1 MIPGADTRKAGGT
14 ALPTSRQNDSG
25 DHVEASGAR
34 RKRGFPA
41 PVTIL
46 TFVLVLVWIAAFFIP
61 SGEYTHDPAGSPVA
75 GSFRYVESPLDF
87 EGRVEDLMLAPVNGM
102 YGIQDAATGRVGPF
116 NKGRMFGSVE
126 VFLFILS
133 IGGFMGVVFA
143 TGALDLGIH
152 HLSYRFRE
160 RGALLIAVLTTLFG
174 ALGSIKGWSDET
186 LGLYAMMVPLMIALG
201 YDRMVTVAVVTVAPF
216 VGALAS
222 TINPFMTGI
231 GSSKAGV
238 TIADGMGLRLILLAL
253 TIAATIGYT
262 LWYARRVKADP
273 SKSLSGVGPE
283 DAALAAADARPPEPL
298 TATHAAIIALVF
310 FTFGLLA
317 FSIVPWGAL
326 LDNAPV
332 DPYTDKTVNSPLWW
346 ELGWWLPELSALFF
360 VMAIVVGIVGRLGEE
375 AAAKAF
381 IKGVIDFTG
390 PAFLVTLARSV
401 SVVMTNTKTID
412 TVLHAMVGLVTGAS
426 SAAFVLLTFVGSL
439 PLSFLVGGGAAG
451 TALTMPVLAPLGD
464 FAGVDRAMVITT
476 WGAAA
481 GWLRLIVPINAILIA
496 GLALARV
503 GFDQYVRFIWPLMTI
518 LLVIILAVLLLGVV
532 L

>member
-1 MIPGADTRKAGGT
+1 VLSDRVQPSSEDAPAKPA
-14 ALPTSRQNDSG
+14 PCSG
-25 DHVEASGAR
+25 E
-34 RKRGFPA
+34 KRAFPA

-46 TFVLVLVWIAAFFIP
+46 ACVLVFVWITTFFIP
-61 SGEYTHDPAGSPVA
+61 AGQYTHDPAGSPVA
-75 GSFRYVESPLDF
+75 GSFRYVDPPLGF
-87 EGRVEDLMLAPVNGM
+87 VGRVEDLLLAPVNGM
-102 YGIQDAATGRVGPF
+102 YGVQDPATGQVGPS
-116 NKGRMFGSVE
+116 NKGVMFGSVG
-126 VFLFILS
+126 VFLFVLS

-152 HLSYRFRE
+152 HLSHRFRE
-160 RGALLIAVLTTLFG
+160 RGAFLIATLMALFG
-174 ALGSIKGWSDET
+174 VLGSIKGWSDET

-222 TINPFMTGI
+222 TINPFLTGI
-231 GSSKAGV
+231 GSSKAAV
-238 TIADGMGLRLILLAL
+238 TLADGIGLRLVLLAL
-253 TIAATIGYT
+253 TLAAAIGYT
-262 LWYARRVKADP
+262 LWYAARVKADP
-273 SKSLSGVGPE
+273 SKSLSGID
-283 DAALAAADARPPEPL
+283 DADQALTAADAEAPDPL
-298 TATHAAIIALVF
+298 TATHAAVIALVF

-332 DPYTDKTVNSPLWW
+332 DPYTEKTVNSPLWW

-360 VMAIVVGIVGRLGEE
+360 VMAIVAALVGRLHEE
-375 AAAKAF
+375 TAAKAF

-390 PAFLVTLARSV
+390 PAFLVTVARSV

-412 TVLHAMVGLVTGAS
+412 TVLHSMEGLLTGAS
-426 SAAFVLLTFVGSL
+426 SAVFVVLTFLGSL

-464 FAGVDRAMVITT
+464 FAGVDRALVITT

-481 GWLRLIVPINAILIA
+481 GWLRLIAPTNAILVA
-496 GLALARV
+496 GLALAKV
-503 GFDQYVRFIWPLMTI
+503 GFDQYVKFIVPLMGV
-518 LLVIILAVLLLGVV
+518 LLVLILAVLLLGVAV
-532 L
+532 

>member
-1 MIPGADTRKAGGT
+1 MG
-14 ALPTSRQNDSG
+14 
-25 DHVEASGAR
+25 EASLPGPGQRPGVENEVSKPASDEG
-34 RKRGFPA
+34 KRGFPK

-46 TFVLVLVWIAAFFIP
+46 TFVLILVWVAAFFIP
-61 SGEYTHDPAGSPVA
+61 SGQYQLDSGGSPIA
-75 GSFRYVESPLDF
+75 GSFRHVDPPLDF
-87 EGRVEDLMLAPVNGM
+87 EGRLQDLLLAPVNGM
-102 YGIQDAATGRVGPF
+102 YGIQDAATGQVGPF
-116 NKGRMFGSVE
+116 NKGKMFGSIE

-133 IGGFMGVVFA
+133 IGAFMTVVFA

-152 HLSYRFRE
+152 HLSYRFRD
-160 RGALLIAVLTTLFG
+160 RGPLLIATLSALFG

-201 YDRMVTVAVVTVAPF
+201 YDRIVTVAVVTVAPF
-216 VGALAS
+216 VGALGS

-238 TIADGMGLRLILLAL
+238 TIADGIGLRLVLLAL
-253 TIAATIGYT
+253 TMAATILYT
-262 LWYARRVKADP
+262 LWYAGRVKADP
-273 SKSLSGVGPE
+273 SKSLCGIDAE
-283 DAALAAADARPPEPL
+283 DAELSNSDARAPGPL
-298 TATHAAIIALVF
+298 GSTDILVIGLVF

-326 LDNAPV
+326 LNHAAV
-332 DPYTDKTVNSPLWW
+332 DPDTDKTINSPLWW

-360 VMAIVVGIVGRLGEE
+360 VMAIVVGIAARLGEQ
-375 AAAKAF
+375 ATAKAF

-401 SVVMTNTKTID
+401 SVVMTNTKTVD
-412 TVLHAMVGLVTGAS
+412 TVLHAMEGLVTGAS
-426 SAAFVLLTFVGSL
+426 SAAFVLLILIGSL

-476 WGAAA
+476 WAAAA
-481 GWLRLIVPINAILIA
+481 GWLRLIVPVNAILIA
-496 GLALARV
+496 GLALAKV
-503 GFDQYVRFIWPLMTI
+503 SFDQYVRFIAPLMGI
-518 LLVIILAVLLLGVV
+518 LLVVIIAVLLCGVF

>member
-1 MIPGADTRKAGGT
+1 MSDTVQPASRRNGAANTQDTST
-14 ALPTSRQNDSG
+14 EESRDK
-25 DHVEASGAR
+25 

-46 TFVLVLVWIAAFFIP
+46 TFVLILVWIAAFFIP
-61 SGEYTHDPAGSPVA
+61 SGQYKLDASGSPIP
-75 GSFRYVESPLDF
+75 GSFRNIAPPLDF
-87 EGRVEDLMLAPVNGM
+87 DGRIQDLLLAPVNGM
-102 YGIQDAATGRVGPF
+102 YGIQDPNTGQVGPF
-116 NKGRMFGSVE
+116 NKGTMFGSIE

-133 IGGFMGVVFA
+133 IGGFMTVVFA

-152 HLSYRFRE
+152 HLSYRFRD
-160 RGALLIAVLTTLFG
+160 RGPLLIAVLSMLFG

-186 LGLYAMMVPLMIALG
+186 LGFYAMMIPLMIALG
-201 YDRMVTVAVVTVAPF
+201 YDRIVTVAVVTVAPF
-216 VGALAS
+216 VGALGS

-238 TIADGMGLRLILLAL
+238 TIADGMGLRLVLLVL
-253 TIAATIGYT
+253 TLAATVLYT

-273 SKSLSGVGPE
+273 SKSLCGFSA
-283 DAALAAADARPPEPL
+283 DDTTLAKTDARAPQPL
-298 TATHAAIIALVF
+298 DATDVIVIGLVF

-317 FSIVPWGAL
+317 FAIVPWGAL
-326 LDNAPV
+326 LDNAAV
-332 DPYTDKTVNSPLWW
+332 DPYTDKTINSPVWW

-360 VMAIVVGIVGRLGEE
+360 VMAVVVGIVGRLGEQ
-375 AAAKAF
+375 ATAKAF

-401 SVVMTNTKTID
+401 SVIMTNTKTID
-412 TVLHAMVGLVTGAS
+412 TVLHAMEGLVTGAS
-426 SAAFVLLTFVGSL
+426 SVTFILLIFAGSL

-464 FAGVDRAMVITT
+464 FAGVDRALVITT
-476 WGAAA
+476 WAAAA
-481 GWLRLIVPINAILIA
+481 GWLRLIVPVNAILIA
-496 GLALARV
+496 GLAFAKV
-503 GFDQYVRFIWPLMTI
+503 SFDHYVRFIAPLMGI
-518 LLVIILAVLLLGVV
+518 LLVVIIAVLLFGAL

>member
-1 MIPGADTRKAGGT
+1 MSKTVETASAQNGA
-14 ALPTSRQNDSG
+14 G
-25 DHVEASGAR
+25 DGEAAPAR
-34 RKRGFPA
+34 RPSEKRKSGFPA

-46 TFVLVLVWIAAFFIP
+46 TFVLIAVWIAAFFIP
-61 SGEYTHDPAGSPVA
+61 SGEYRHDPAGSPVA
-75 GSFRYVESPLDF
+75 GSFRHVESPLDF
-87 EGRVEDLMLAPVNGM
+87 KGRVEDLLLAPVNGM
-102 YGIQDAATGRVGPF
+102 YGIQDPETGRVSPS
-116 NKGRMFGSVE
+116 NKGKMFGSVQ

-152 HLSYRFRE
+152 HLSYRFRD
-160 RGALLIAVLTTLFG
+160 RGALLIAVLTVLFG
-174 ALGSIKGWSDET
+174 VLGSIKGWSDET
-186 LGLYAMMVPLMIALG
+186 LGLYAMMIPLMIALG

-253 TIAATIGYT
+253 TMAATVGYT
-262 LWYARRVKADP
+262 LWYARRVKTDP
-273 SKSLSGVGPE
+273 SKSLCGLGPE
-283 DAALAAADARPPEPL
+283 DTALAAADASPPEPL
-298 TATHAAIIALVF
+298 TTRHATVIGLVF

-326 LDNAPV
+326 LDSAPV

-360 VMAIVVGIVGRLGEE
+360 VMAIVVELVGRLGEE
-375 AAAKAF
+375 AAAEAF
-381 IKGVIDFTG
+381 ISGVIDFTG

-412 TVLHAMVGLVTGAS
+412 TVLHAMEGLVSGAS
-426 SAAFVLLTFVGSL
+426 SATFVLLTFLGSL

-464 FAGVDRAMVITT
+464 FAGVDRALVITT
-476 WGAAA
+476 WSAAA
-481 GWLRLIVPINAILIA
+481 GWLRLIAPVNAILVA
-496 GLALARV
+496 GLALAKV
-503 GFDQYVRFIWPLMTI
+503 GFDSYVRFIVPLMGL
-518 LLVIILAVLLLGVV
+518 LLVVILAVLLIGASL
-532 L
+532 

>member
-1 MIPGADTRKAGGT
+1 MSGIAQPAPG
-14 ALPTSRQNDSG
+14 QNGSG
-25 DHVEASGAR
+25 DTSAMTAESGEA

-46 TFVLVLVWIAAFFIP
+46 TFVLVFVWIAAFFIP

-75 GSFRYVESPLDF
+75 GSFRYVASPLDLKERI
-87 EGRVEDLMLAPVNGM
+87 EGLLLAPIDGM
-102 YGIQDAATGRVGPF
+102 YGIQDPETGQVSPA
-116 NKGRMFGSVE
+116 NKGAMFGSVG

-152 HLSYRFRE
+152 HLSHRFRE
-160 RGALLIAVLTTLFG
+160 RGAVLIAVLMLLFG

-201 YDRMVTVAVVTVAPF
+201 YDRIVTVAVVTVAPF

-222 TINPFMTGI
+222 TINPFLTGI

-238 TIADGMGLRLILLAL
+238 TIADGMGLRLVLLAL
-253 TIAATIGYT
+253 SIAATIGYT
-262 LWYARRVKADP
+262 LWYAWRVKADP
-273 SKSLSGVGPE
+273 SKSLTEIRAE
-283 DAALAAADARPPEPL
+283 DLALAAADAKAPEPL
-298 TATHAAIIALVF
+298 TTTHAIVISLVF

-326 LDNAPV
+326 LDNAPI
-332 DPYTDKTVNSPLWW
+332 DPHTDKTVNSPLWW

-360 VMAIVVGIVGRLGEE
+360 VMAIVVAIGGRLGEE
-375 AAAKAF
+375 AAAKTF
-381 IKGVIDFTG
+381 IKGVMDFTG

-412 TVLHAMVGLVTGAS
+412 TVLHAMEGLLTGAS
-426 SAAFVLLTFVGSL
+426 SATFVMLTFLGSL

-464 FAGVDRAMVITT
+464 FAGVHRAMVITT

-481 GWLRLIVPINAILIA
+481 GWLRLISPTNAILVA

-503 GFDQYVRFIWPLMTI
+503 RFDEYVRFIVPLMGV
-518 LLVIILAVLLLGVV
+518 LLVVILGVLLLGVA
-532 L
+532 

>member
-1 MIPGADTRKAGGT
+1 MSKTGQPASDRNGAGNIEDASTQA
-14 ALPTSRQNDSG
+14 SR
-25 DHVEASGAR
+25 EK

-46 TFVLVLVWIAAFFIP
+46 TFVLIAVWIAAFFIP
-61 SGEYTHDPAGSPVA
+61 SGQYQLDASGSPVP
-75 GSFRYVESPLDF
+75 GSFRNIAPPLDF
-87 EGRVEDLMLAPVNGM
+87 DGRIQDLLLAPVNGM
-102 YGIQDAATGRVGPF
+102 YGIQDPNTGQVGPF
-116 NKGRMFGSVE
+116 NKGTMFGSIE

-133 IGGFMGVVFA
+133 IGGFMTVVFA

-160 RGALLIAVLTTLFG
+160 RGPLLIVVLCVLFG

-186 LGLYAMMVPLMIALG
+186 LSFYTMMIPLMIALG
-201 YDRMVTVAVVTVAPF
+201 YDRIVTVAVVTVAPF
-216 VGALAS
+216 VGALGS

-238 TIADGMGLRLILLAL
+238 TIADGMGLRLVLLAL
-253 TIAATIGYT
+253 TLVTTILYT
-262 LWYARRVKADP
+262 LWYARRIKADP
-273 SKSLSGVGPE
+273 SKSLCGFSDD
-283 DAALAAADARPPEPL
+283 DATLAGTDTKAPEPL
-298 TATHAAIIALVF
+298 RPTDVIVIGLVF

-317 FSIVPWGAL
+317 FAIVPWGAL
-326 LDNAPV
+326 LDNAAM
-332 DPYTDKTVNSPLWW
+332 DPYTGKTINSPVWW

-360 VMAIVVGIVGRLGEE
+360 VMAIVVGIVARLGEQ
-375 AAAKAF
+375 ATAKAF

-412 TVLHAMVGLVTGAS
+412 TVLHTMEGLVTGAS
-426 SAAFVLLTFVGSL
+426 SVTFILLIFAGSL

-464 FAGVDRAMVITT
+464 FAGVDRALVITT
-476 WGAAA
+476 WAAAA
-481 GWLRLIVPINAILIA
+481 GWLRLVVPVNAILIA
-496 GLALARV
+496 GLALAKV
-503 GFDQYVRFIWPLMTI
+503 SFDHYVRFIAPLMGI
-518 LLVIILAVLLLGVV
+518 LLVVIIAVLLVGAL

>member
-1 MIPGADTRKAGGT
+1 MSETVEPASAGDDAGNEEGALAQPSAEK
-14 ALPTSRQNDSG
+14 
-25 DHVEASGAR
+25 

-46 TFVLVLVWIAAFFIP
+46 TFVLILVWLAAFFIP
-61 SGEYTHDPAGSPVA
+61 PGEYRHDPSGSPVA
-75 GSFRYVESPLDF
+75 GSFRYVKSPLDVA
-87 EGRVEDLMLAPVNGM
+87 GRIEDLMLAPVNGM
-102 YGIQDAATGRVGPF
+102 YGIQDPETGQVGPF
-116 NKGRMFGSVE
+116 NKGKMFGSVE

-133 IGGFMGVVFA
+133 IGGFMTVVFA

-152 HLSYRFRE
+152 HLSHRFRE
-160 RGALLIAVLTTLFG
+160 RGPLLIAVLMVLFG

-238 TIADGMGLRLILLAL
+238 TIADGMGLRLVLFAL
-253 TIAATIGYT
+253 TTAATIGYT

-273 SKSLSGVGPE
+273 SKSLSGIGAE
-283 DAALAAADARPPEPL
+283 DAALAAADARPPAPL
-298 TATHAAIIALVF
+298 TATHAVVIGLVF

-360 VMAIVVGIVGRLGEE
+360 VMAVVAGIVGRLGEQ
-375 AAAKAF
+375 ATAKAF

-412 TVLHAMVGLVTGAS
+412 TVLHAMEGLVTGAS
-426 SAAFVLLTFVGSL
+426 SATFVVLTFLGAL

-481 GWLRLIVPINAILIA
+481 GWLRLITPTNAILIA

-503 GFDQYVRFIWPLMTI
+503 GFDQYLKFIVPLMVV
-518 LLVIILAVLLLGVV
+518 LLVIILAVLLLGVAI
-532 L
+532 